1 MNKYKAIILSLLI
14 SFMGASC
21 EDWLYDNVNED
32 AAHEVLP
39 QQVLPVVLFYSAQL
53 QFDHAEYGAYLTQTL
68 TTGGRNQTSSFAY
81 KSGWG
86 DFLTMNRHP
95 QWRRHFYDIGV
106 NAKEIIDE
114 AHEAQAWN
122 LELIGRTLR
131 LMSSQMTT
139 DLFGDMPRSEAY
151 ESNSPHYDTQE
162 SIYEWMNQEI
172 EELIGM
178 YEDPTYTE
186 AATNIPID
194 QSIDR
199 VFAGD
204 LNKWKH
210 YTYALKARLLLRKLP
225 NWENNAATCQAIIT
239 AVNRALEGW
248 EDVLY
253 RFDGGNGAQNSP
265 WGEAFGS
272 TEQGGLGWEGRGN
285 MLNSAVPTKYFMENI
300 LGVFESH
307 NNLKGW
313 AEDPRILAFMSARP
327 GPSGTSDS
335 GTEMRYL
342 DTNIGMDV
350 SYKVDNYP
358 TLFPEVDG
366 KKVSVYTQNTGYVP
380 LFLEEELLLIKAEAT
395 YWSGDKPTA
404 RSLTMQAAEINF
416 DRFNLSSIYG
426 SSYTRYR
433 NNYLGNETGTG
444 NYVTTYFPADGFN
457 IGHIMRQ
464 KYVCLYLQP
473 EQWTDMRRYNYSCEE
488 NGIQYDNTYVYP
500 GLKRPNNIYE
510 AHWGD
515 DPKAWINR
523 INYDPETEEK
533 YNKAEL
539 ERLGAYKNYQW
550 LRKPMIWQ

>member
-131 LMSSQMTT
+131 LMSTQMTT

-342 DTNIGMDV
+342 DTNIGIDV

>member
-1 MNKYKAIILSLLI
+1 MNKYKVIILSLLI

-131 LMSSQMTT
+131 LMSTQMTT

-162 SIYEWMNQEI
+162 SIHEWMNQDI

-178 YEDPTYTE
+178 YEDPTYNE

-204 LNKWKH
+204 LNKC
-210 YTYALKARLLLRKLP
+210 LL
-225 NWENNAATCQAIIT
+225 
-239 AVNRALEGW
+239 
-248 EDVLY
+248 
-253 RFDGGNGAQNSP
+253 
-265 WGEAFGS
+265 
-272 TEQGGLGWEGRGN
+272 
-285 MLNSAVPTKYFMENI
+285 
-300 LGVFESH
+300 
-307 NNLKGW
+307 
-313 AEDPRILAFMSARP
+313 
-327 GPSGTSDS
+327 
-335 GTEMRYL
+335 
-342 DTNIGMDV
+342 
-350 SYKVDNYP
+350 
-358 TLFPEVDG
+358 
-366 KKVSVYTQNTGYVP
+366 
-380 LFLEEELLLIKAEAT
+380 
-395 YWSGDKPTA
+395 
-404 RSLTMQAAEINF
+404 
-416 DRFNLSSIYG
+416 
-426 SSYTRYR
+426 
-433 NNYLGNETGTG
+433 
-444 NYVTTYFPADGFN
+444 
-457 IGHIMRQ
+457 
-464 KYVCLYLQP
+464 
-473 EQWTDMRRYNYSCEE
+473 
-488 NGIQYDNTYVYP
+488 
-500 GLKRPNNIYE
+500 
-510 AHWGD
+510 
-515 DPKAWINR
+515 
-523 INYDPETEEK
+523 
-533 YNKAEL
+533 
-539 ERLGAYKNYQW
+539 
-550 LRKPMIWQ
+550 

>member
-1 MNKYKAIILSLLI
+1 MNKYKVIILSLLI

-131 LMSSQMTT
+131 LMSTQMTT

-523 INYDPETEEK
+523 INNDPETEEK

>member
-1 MNKYKAIILSLLI
+1 MNKYKVIILSLLI

-131 LMSSQMTT
+131 LMSTQMTT

-539 ERLGAYKNYQW
+539 ERLGAYKNYRW

>member
-1 MNKYKAIILSLLI
+1 MNKYKVIILSLLI

-131 LMSSQMTT
+131 LMSTQMTT

-342 DTNIGMDV
+342 DTNIGIDV